1 MKNYSEWAIGTYIA
15 PSLRPYTSIAKNEF
29 LARFAL
35 WTVLLP
41 MVRKKKKRRK
51 LSEGDVF
58 NEREGRRRATYLVGG
73 TFFREDW
80 MDHRRVVL
88 NGDVWLGAADDN
100 GSRGCEEGDD
110 NVEE

>member
-35 WTVLLP
+35 WTV
-41 MVRKKKKRRK
+41 
-51 LSEGDVF
+51 
-58 NEREGRRRATYLVGG
+58 LVGG